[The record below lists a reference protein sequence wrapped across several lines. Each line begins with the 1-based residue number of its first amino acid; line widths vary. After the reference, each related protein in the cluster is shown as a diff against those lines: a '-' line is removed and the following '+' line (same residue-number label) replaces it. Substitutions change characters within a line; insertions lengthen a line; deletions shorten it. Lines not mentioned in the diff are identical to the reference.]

1 MDQKIIRNIVLIVV
15 GVILLVVAEFSLIQ
29 LPELLNLIIGLVG
42 FILLVD
48 GVYEIYQLFK
58 K

>member
-29 LPELLNLIIGLVG
+29 LPELLNLLIGLVG

-48 GVYEIYQLFK
+48 GAYEIYQLFK